1 MRQVAMF
8 AITERA
14 LSKQELIIES
24 YTTLLMEETFKQINA
39 SKEHEVWNSF
49 SWLCS
54 RLAYRIRRMQIDDYP
69 TTLDKIN
76 RRIERKTALEAFM
89 TPMLDDNN
97 PSFQKMTL
105 AEVESTTA
113 LLLIAGSETMTTKLS
128 ETINFLVQ
136 NPVELRR
143 LEREIRGIL
152 KVAPEG
158 GDRICGHYLPV
169 GTHVTINPVA
179 MAYSEEYFHRHE
191 QFLPRRFLSN
201 DFRPTEFKKGSPNAL
216 KPFGTGTRSCLGKSL
231 AMCELRLLLAQM
243 I

>member
-8 AITERA
+8 AFTERA

-39 SKEHEVWNSF
+39 SKEHEVGTMINVVDRF
-49 SWLCS
+49 QWLTFDVIGGAHS
-54 RLAYRIRRMQIDDYP
+54 EGVLQLLKLAYRIRRMQIDDYP

-143 LEREIRGIL
+143 LEREIR
-152 KVAPEG
+152 
-158 GDRICGHYLPV
+158 
-169 GTHVTINPVA
+169 VA

-191 QFLPRRFLSN
+191 QFSPRRFLSN
-201 DFRPTEFKKGSPNAL
+201 DFRPTEFKKGSPNVL
-216 KPFGTGTRSCLGKSL
+216 KLFGTETRSCLGKSL
-231 AMCELRLLLAQM
+231 AMC
-243 I
+243 